1 MGVKEFEERE
11 RERKDREKQE
21 KEKAGGQYHDRP
33 DVPPDQSPDLKPEND
48 VARRDPESKKIR
60 DERLARADGHGEKTG
75 KKLDGM
81 EKKQDG
87 HEKAREARE
96 QDRQRDD
103 RSRERER

>member
-1 MGVKEFEERE
+1 MEK
-11 RERKDREKQE
+11 KD
-21 KEKAGGQYHDRP
+21 KEKGGKYHDRP
-33 DVPPDQSPDLKPEND
+33 DVPPDKTPDLKPQDE
-48 VARRDPESKKIR
+48 VARRDPESKKVR
-60 DERLARADGHGEKTG
+60 DEQLARADGHGEKAE

>member
-11 RERKDREKQE
+11 RERKEMEKKD
-21 KEKAGGQYHDRP
+21 KEKGGKYDDRP
-33 DVPPDQSPDLKPEND
+33 DIPPDHSPDLKSENE
-48 VARRDPESKKIR
+48 VARRDPVSKEIR
-60 DERLARADGHGEKTG
+60 DKQLARADGHGEKAE
-75 KKLDGM
+75 KKLDGI